1 MTPPLEQVIAD
12 WRENAQV
19 LRRTGHQHDGDLID
33 QLLDEVVS
41 ASEEFVTW
49 LTEDDAM
56 LRSGRARTWLRSR
69 WPQWAAQGHA
79 KHDERNRRLYRTVV
93 VPQRV
98 NLAAAREDARRT
110 ARRAAV

>member
-49 LTEDDAM
+49 LTEDAAM
-56 LRSGRARTWLRSR
+56 LRSGRARRGRPPPGGVWDGPGEWPGAGRRDAQISR
-69 WPQWAAQGHA
+69 HGAC
-79 KHDERNRRLYRTVV
+79 
-93 VPQRV
+93 
-98 NLAAAREDARRT
+98 
-110 ARRAAV
+110 